1 MALQAAEKGRN
12 ISISRISSKEI
23 SSHSNSCIWGN
34 HFSGGCGRRTGD
46 GGRVARRGMESA
58 GLLAGTERAPLR
70 TRCQMPRDCWG
81 APRGVGQAGWTP
93 CCLPVN
99 RVPFLRRP
107 QGGCRLVLCC
117 LCSDYLVYSF
127 QVFRASSDCIVFRG
141 LSVVK
146 VPYYLVHFFL
156 SRGSSPP
163 RNETWVSCIASRFF
177 ID

>member
-1 MALQAAEKGRN
+1 
-12 ISISRISSKEI
+12 
-23 SSHSNSCIWGN
+23 
-34 HFSGGCGRRTGD
+34 
-46 GGRVARRGMESA
+46 
-58 GLLAGTERAPLR
+58 
-70 TRCQMPRDCWG
+70 MPRDCWG

-127 QVFRASSDCIVFRG
+127 QVFRASSDCVVFQG

-146 VPYYLVHFFL
+146 VPYFLVHFFL
-156 SRGSSPP
+156 SRGSSPTQESNP
-163 RNETWVSCIASRFF
+163 GLLHCKQILYRLSYEGSPLNQNHLRSQVFPSRPTEALRRGLGICTLTDVPNSCYVPG
-177 ID
+177 